1 MHNFFDVLVWPLL
14 WIIKLFCLGMNPSSK
29 LSDARE
35 LIHRTCV
42 PDPETGG
49 LLLRFLIE
57 VLSVER
63 MHFQVVL
70 TLCDVESV
78 VPVMFE
84 RFQLTRVSMGFSS
97 LKFPFSRCLWP
108 LFGRNLEILFL
119 LLPLTCLFLYH
130 CWHWLDRFDLLLVL
144 GGR

>member
-14 WIIKLFCLGMNPSSK
+14 RIVKLFCLGMNPSSK
-29 LSDARE
+29 LSDTRE

-49 LLLRFLIE
+49 LLFWFFIE

-63 MHFQVVL
+63 VHFQVIL
-70 TLCDVESV
+70 TVCDVESV

-84 RFQLTRVSMGFSS
+84 RFQLTRVSMGFLS
-97 LKFPFSRCLWP
+97 LKFSFSRCLWP
-108 LFGRNLEILFL
+108 LFGRKLEILFL
-119 LLPLTCLFLYH
+119 LLPLTCLFPYH
-130 CWHWLDRFDLLLVL
+130 CWHWLDWFDLLLVL
-144 GGR
+144 GVR

>member
-14 WIIKLFCLGMNPSSK
+14 RIIKLFCLGMNPSSK
-29 LSDARE
+29 LSDTRE

-49 LLLRFLIE
+49 LLFWFFIE

-63 MHFQVVL
+63 VHFQVIL
-70 TLCDVESV
+70 TVCDVESV

-84 RFQLTRVSMGFSS
+84 RFQLTRVSMGFFS

-108 LFGRNLEILFL
+108 LFGRKLEILFL
-119 LLPLTCLFLYH
+119 LLPLTCLFPYH
-130 CWHWLDRFDLLLVL
+130 CWHWLNWFNLLLVL
-144 GGR
+144 GVR